1 MKELKLKEL
10 KLNKDVLERFLV
22 LYIFIK
28 KPILEIKRR
37 DISKNR
43 KLLNRYYQGFMDYN
57 KHPYR
62 YNLFTLQSRH

>member
-28 KPILEIKRR
+28 
-37 DISKNR
+37 SQ
-43 KLLNRYYQGFMDYN
+43 Y
-57 KHPYR
+57 
-62 YNLFTLQSRH
+62 

>member
-28 KPILEIKRR
+28 KANTR
-37 DISKNR
+37 N
-43 KLLNRYYQGFMDYN
+43 Q
-57 KHPYR
+57 
-62 YNLFTLQSRH
+62 T